1 MRARLEVC
9 IDSADGAA
17 AAEAGGAGAVELCA
31 ALVEGG
37 ITPSLGLVRATR
49 AACDIELNVMV
60 RPRGGDFVYDR
71 RELEAM
77 HHDVAAFRE
86 AGADG
91 VVLGVLRPDGTVD
104 EERVADLVAAA
115 RPLRVTFHRAF
126 DMTRDPRAALETLI
140 ELGVD
145 RVLSS
150 GQEAS
155 APAGVRL
162 LTELVE
168 QAGERVVV
176 MPGCG
181 LRPANLVAVLDAT
194 AAREVHA
201 TAFEL
206 QDSPMAFRNERVAMG
221 DEDQDEFARARTS
234 VERVRQLVAAL
245 GD

>member
-168 QAGERVVV
+168 QADHGLGPGPAVVGQKELAHDREQQV
-176 MPGCG
+176 TARR
-181 LRPANLVAVLDAT
+181 RPAGGPGRAELRSEDVVENLVYGLV
-194 AAREVHA
+194 
-201 TAFEL
+201 
-206 QDSPMAFRNERVAMG
+206 
-221 DEDQDEFARARTS
+221 TS
-234 VERVRQLVAAL
+234 SDGGIV
-245 GD
+245 